1 MDNLEFDSEYLP
13 LDVAVQLMSHGI
25 DMNEHDGYTVFD
37 PYFND

>member
-1 MDNLEFDSEYLP
+1 MDHNQFDNEYLP
-13 LDVAVQLMSHGI
+13 LDVAVDLMSQGI